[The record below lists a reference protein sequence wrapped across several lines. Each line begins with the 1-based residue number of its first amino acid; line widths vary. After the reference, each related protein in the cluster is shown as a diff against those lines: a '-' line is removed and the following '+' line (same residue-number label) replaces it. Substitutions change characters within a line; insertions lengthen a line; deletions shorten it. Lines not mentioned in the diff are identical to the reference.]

1 MEYKRIWMP
10 YKTDFS
16 VVCKYFYPSDDEN
29 TEKADNEIAKL
40 LSEGWR
46 IISTAPITGSQ
57 ARDEKGL
64 CSIGLPEMV
73 YTYTIGIEVFLVKE
87 LG

>member
-10 YKTDFS
+10 YNNEFFKT
-16 VVCKYFYPSDDEN
+16 CKYVHPSDDKD

-46 IISTAPITGSQ
+46 IISTAPITGSR
-57 ARDEKGL
+57 AYDEKGL
-64 CSIGLPEMV
+64 DGIGLPEMV